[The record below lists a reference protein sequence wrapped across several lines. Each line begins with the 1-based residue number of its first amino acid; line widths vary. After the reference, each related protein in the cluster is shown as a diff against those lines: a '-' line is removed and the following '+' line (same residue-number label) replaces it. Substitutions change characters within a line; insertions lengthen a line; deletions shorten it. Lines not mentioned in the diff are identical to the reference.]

1 MPTHATSSTVQIEQ
15 AAPQGEAMEVEEQTA
30 MAELDLRLDE
40 VATEAVLLADQTA
53 VVSLEEVVPVQE
65 VEPRVVAEAA
75 APVEVQG

>member
-1 MPTHATSSTVQIEQ
+1 
-15 AAPQGEAMEVEEQTA
+15 MEVEEQTA

-65 VEPRVVAEAA
+65 VEPRVAAEAA